1 MCSHWRCGWCGGLG
15 ASEFGGTVLAIVFDG
30 FAVLGNGIGMGSAI
44 AQEAGKAWL
53 YHGWDPVGNSL
64 GMDPLRGDE
73 GEEVQTESLDNLLEE
88 NSIDRVDVIKVDVEG
103 AEELV
108 LRGATRTLNTY
119 SPVVI
124 FEFNPGCAARLG
136 LSPGGARDF
145 LQGLGYE
152 FVVLGDCANCKN
164 PAQRPTYFNIIA
176 IPKQLAGEFSRSFHS
191 LPGQPQIPRRK
202 EL

>member
-1 MCSHWRCGWCGGLG
+1 
-15 ASEFGGTVLAIVFDG
+15 
-30 FAVLGNGIGMGSAI
+30 
-44 AQEAGKAWL
+44 
-53 YHGWDPVGNSL
+53 
-64 GMDPLRGDE
+64 
-73 GEEVQTESLDNLLEE
+73 LLEE

-108 LRGATRTLNTY
+108 LRGATRTLITY

-124 FEFNPGCAARLG
+124 FEFNPGCAARLRAFTG
-136 LSPGGARDF
+136 RARDF
-145 LQGLGYE
+145 LARAGLRIRRAGR
-152 FVVLGDCANCKN
+152 LCNCKK

-176 IPKQLAGEFSRSFHS
+176 IPKQLAGEFSGSFHS

>member
-1 MCSHWRCGWCGGLG
+1 LLQNIALNH
-15 ASEFGGTVLAIVFDG
+15 
-30 FAVLGNGIGMGSAI
+30 FANVRAFQVALT
-44 AQEAGKAWL
+44 QTRGKAWL

-108 LRGATRTLNTY
+108 LRGATRTLITY